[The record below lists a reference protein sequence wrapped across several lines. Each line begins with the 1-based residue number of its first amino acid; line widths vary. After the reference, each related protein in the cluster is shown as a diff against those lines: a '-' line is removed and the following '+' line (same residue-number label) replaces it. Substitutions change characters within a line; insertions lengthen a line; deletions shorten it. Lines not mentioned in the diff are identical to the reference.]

1 MRPPA
6 NHRERRIDREVMKL
20 ELRQARERAQA
31 LQQRPPGPVPPARAR
46 PR

>member
-20 ELRQARERAQA
+20 EMRQARERALGRQP
-31 LQQRPPGPVPPARAR
+31 RPPGTLPPARER